1 MRIYISSRVHEFSRL
16 AWLVLAVC
24 GATHASAGGAE
35 GAASNSALLGGD
47 AFSMSRGVVAVN
59 QVAGSGNLQRNT
71 VQVGQTLQV
80 MASADAGLGIRPGG
94 SPAPTPAG
102 NVATRNVV
110 SMALGAF
117 QHSRGVVQLS
127 QVAGNANT
135 TTNSISISIAP

>member
-24 GATHASAGGAE
+24 GATHASAE

-59 QVAGSGNLQRNT
+59 QAAGSGNLQRNT